1 MGRLLLI
8 VKPCFGTLA
17 GYRREG
23 FDMKRISTF
32 IHNNPVR
39 VAAFISSAIAL
50 IVSFVVPDVPT
61 EPAIAFV
68 LSALGL
74 GEFAQRAEDKKTVE
88 ALFTEVPEI
97 AE

>member
-1 MGRLLLI
+1 MRK
-8 VKPCFGTLA
+8 VKA
-17 GYRREG
+17 
-23 FDMKRISTF
+23 F

-39 VAAFISSAIAL
+39 VAAFVSSAVAL

-74 GEFAQRAEDKKTVE
+74 GEFAQRAEDKKTAE
-88 ALFTEVPEI
+88 ALLTEVPEI